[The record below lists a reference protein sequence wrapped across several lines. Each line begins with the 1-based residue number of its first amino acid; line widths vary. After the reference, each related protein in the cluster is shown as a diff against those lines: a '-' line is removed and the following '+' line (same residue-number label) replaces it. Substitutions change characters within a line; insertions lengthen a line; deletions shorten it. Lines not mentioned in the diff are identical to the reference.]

1 MTYPKYAEVAGV
13 QYAINTDYRVAL
25 RCFEVIEDPSI
36 CDEERALAV
45 IYLLFGEVPTTN
57 MEDFLRIA
65 GNYLRCGETEEA
77 QESNKKDMDF
87 TADEKYIA
95 ASFMSD
101 YQIDLSAVDMHFWQ
115 YIHLIQGFTER
126 SVMSRVREIRNYD
139 LEELK
144 DPKSRAKM
152 VKAKQ
157 AVALPD
163 KFSKAEQEAIDEFE
177 KLFEVG

>member
-1 MTYPKYAEVAGV
+1 MTYPEFAEVAGV
-13 QYAINTDYRVAL
+13 KYKINTDFRVAL
-25 RCFEVIEDPSI
+25 QCFEVIEDPSI

-45 IYLLFGEVPTTN
+45 IYLLFGDVPTDHL
-57 MEDFLRIA
+57 EDFLRIA
-65 GNYLRCGETEEA
+65 GDYLRCGETAEVH
-77 QESNKKDMDF
+77 ESASRDMDF

-101 YQIDLSAVDMHFWQ
+101 YQIDLSRTDMHFWQ
-115 YIHLIQGFTER
+115 YINLIQGFTER
-126 SVMSRVREIRNYD
+126 SIMSRVREIRNYD

-152 VKAKQ
+152 VKAKE

-163 KFSKAEQEAIDEFE
+163 KFSKAEQDAIAEFE

>member
-1 MTYPKYAEVAGV
+1 MTYPEYAEVAGKR
-13 QYAINTDYRVAL
+13 YKINTDFRVAL
-25 RCFEVIEDPSI
+25 RCFEVIEDASI

-45 IYLLFGEVPTTN
+45 IYLLFGEVPSEHL
-57 MEDFLRIA
+57 EDFLRIA
-65 GNYLRCGETEEA
+65 GNYLRCGEKEEA
-77 QESNKKDMDF
+77 TAPTEKDMDF

-101 YQIDLSAVDMHFWQ
+101 YQIDLSRADMHFWQ

-139 LEELK
+139 LEEIK
-144 DPKSRAKM
+144 DPKTRAKM
-152 VKAKQ
+152 VKAKE
-157 AVALPD
+157 AVALPE

>member
-1 MTYPKYAEVAGV
+1 MTYPEYAEVDGIR
-13 QYAINTDYRVAL
+13 YKINTDFRVAL
-25 RCFEVIEDPSI
+25 RCFDVIDDTSI

-45 IYLLFGEVPTTN
+45 IYLLFGEVPTDRL
-57 MEDFLRIA
+57 EDFLRIA
-65 GNYLRCGETEEA
+65 GDYLRCGEKEA
-77 QESNKKDMDF
+77 PQESHNRDMDF
-87 TADEKYIA
+87 NADEKYIA

-101 YQIDLSAVDMHFWQ
+101 YQIDLSRVDMHFWQ

-152 VKAKQ
+152 VKAKE
-157 AVALPD
+157 AVSLPD

>member
-1 MTYPKYAEVAGV
+1 MTYPEYAEVAGV
-13 QYAINTDYRVAL
+13 QYKINTDYRVAL
-25 RCFEVIEDPSI
+25 ECFEVIEDTSI

-45 IYLLFGEVPTTN
+45 IYLLFGEVPTDCLD
-57 MEDFLRIA
+57 DFLRIA
-65 GNYLRCGETEEA
+65 GDYLRCGEKAEVQASATR
-77 QESNKKDMDF
+77 DMDF
-87 TADEKYIA
+87 KADEKYIV

-101 YQIDLSAVDMHFWQ
+101 YQIDLSRTDMHFWQ

-144 DPKSRAKM
+144 DPKSRTKM
-152 VKAKQ
+152 VKAKE

-163 KFSKAEQEAIDEFE
+163 KFSKDEQNVIAEFE

>member
-1 MTYPKYAEVAGV
+1 MTYPEYAEVAGKR
-13 QYAINTDYRVAL
+13 YKINTDYRVAL
-25 RCFEVIEDPSI
+25 QCFEVIEDTSI

-45 IYLLFGEVPTTN
+45 IFLLFGDTPTN
-57 MEDFLRIA
+57 QLEEFLRIA
-65 GNYLRCGETEEA
+65 GDYLRCGEKAETQA
-77 QESNKKDMDF
+77 SANRDMDF
-87 TADEKYIA
+87 AADEKYIA

-101 YQIDLSAVDMHFWQ
+101 YQIDLSRTDMHFWQ

-152 VKAKQ
+152 VKAKE

-163 KFSKAEQEAIDEFE
+163 KFSKEEQNAIDEFE

>member
-1 MTYPKYAEVAGV
+1 MTYPRYAEVAGV
-13 QYAINTDYRVAL
+13 KYEINTDYRVAL
-25 RCFEVIEDPSI
+25 KCFEVIEDPNI

-45 IYLLFGEVPTTN
+45 IYLLFGEVPTDHLD
-57 MEDFLRIA
+57 DFLRIA
-65 GNYLRCGETEEA
+65 GDYLRCGEKAEA
-77 QESNKKDMDF
+77 QESAQKDMDF
-87 TADEKYIA
+87 NADEKYIA

-101 YQIDLSAVDMHFWQ
+101 YQIDLSITDMHFWQ

-144 DPKSRAKM
+144 DPKTRAKM

>member
-1 MTYPKYAEVAGV
+1 MTYPRYAEVAGV
-13 QYAINTDYRVAL
+13 QYEINTDYRVAL
-25 RCFEVIEDPSI
+25 KCFEVIEDPNI

-45 IYLLFGEVPTTN
+45 VYLLFGEVPTHHLD
-57 MEDFLRIA
+57 DFLRIA
-65 GNYLRCGETEEA
+65 GDYLRCGEKAETQETA
-77 QESNKKDMDF
+77 QKDMDF
-87 TADEKYIA
+87 NADEKYIA

-101 YQIDLSAVDMHFWQ
+101 YQIDLSVTDMHFWQ

>member
-1 MTYPKYAEVAGV
+1 MTYPEYAEVAGV
-13 QYAINTDYRVAL
+13 QYKINTDYRVAL
-25 RCFEVIEDPSI
+25 RCFEVIEDTSI

-45 IYLLFGEVPTTN
+45 IYLLFGEVPTDDLN
-57 MEDFLRIA
+57 DFLRIA
-65 GNYLRCGETEEA
+65 GDYLRCGEKE
-77 QESNKKDMDF
+77 NKPVSAERDIDF
-87 TADEKYIA
+87 TADEKYIS

-101 YQIDLSAVDMHFWQ
+101 YHIDLSKTDMHFWQ

-152 VKAKQ
+152 VKAKE

-163 KFSKAEQEAIDEFE
+163 KFSKAELEAIDEFE

>member
-1 MTYPKYAEVAGV
+1 MTFPEYAEVAGKR
-13 QYAINTDYRVAL
+13 YKINTDYRVAL
-25 RCFEVIEDPSI
+25 RCFEVIDDESI

-45 IYLLFGEVPTTN
+45 IYLLFGEIPADN
-57 MEDFLRIA
+57 LEDFLRIA
-65 GNYLRCGETEEA
+65 GNYLRCGEKEEKQVSTER
-77 QESNKKDMDF
+77 DMDF
-87 TADEKYIA
+87 KADEKYIA

-101 YQIDLSAVDMHFWQ
+101 YQIDLSRTDMHFWQ
-115 YIHLIQGFTER
+115 YIQLIQGFTER

-152 VKAKQ
+152 VKAKE
-157 AVALPD
+157 AVALPE
-163 KFSKAEQEAIDEFE
+163 KFTKAEQDAIAEFE

>member
-1 MTYPKYAEVAGV
+1 MTYPEYAEVAGV
-13 QYAINTDYRVAL
+13 KYKINTDFRAAL
-25 RCFEVIEDPSI
+25 RCFEVIDDASI

-45 IYLLFGEVPTTN
+45 IYILFGDVPTN
-57 MEDFLRIA
+57 NLDDFLRIA
-65 GNYLRCGETEEA
+65 GDYLRCGEKAET
-77 QESNKKDMDF
+77 QTSNRDMDF
-87 TADEKYIA
+87 KEDEKYIA

-101 YQIDLSAVDMHFWQ
+101 YQIDLSRADMHFWQ

-144 DPKSRAKM
+144 DPKARAKM
-152 VKAKQ
+152 VKAKE

-163 KFSKAEQEAIDEFE
+163 KFSVEETRAIEEFE

>member
-1 MTYPKYAEVAGV
+1 MRYPEYAEVAGTR
-13 QYAINTDYRVAL
+13 YKINTDFRVAL
-25 RCFEVIEDPSI
+25 QCFEVIEDPSI

-45 IYLLFGEVPTTN
+45 IFLLFGEVPTDN
-57 MEDFLRIA
+57 LDDFLRIA
-65 GNYLRCGETEEA
+65 GDYLRCGEKAETQEA
-77 QESNKKDMDF
+77 SKKDMDF

-101 YQIDLSAVDMHFWQ
+101 YQIDLSRADMHFWQ
-115 YIHLIQGFTER
+115 YIQLIQGFTEN

-152 VKAKQ
+152 VKAKE

-163 KFSKAEQEAIDEFE
+163 KFSRAEQQAIDEFE

>member
-13 QYAINTDYRVAL
+13 KYAINTDYRVAL
-25 RCFEVIEDPSI
+25 KCFEVIEDPNI

-45 IYLLFGEVPTTN
+45 IYLLFGEVPTDHLD
-57 MEDFLRIA
+57 DFLRIA
-65 GNYLRCGETEEA
+65 GDYLRCGEKAET
-77 QESNKKDMDF
+77 QESSQKDMDF
-87 TADEKYIA
+87 NADEKYIA

-101 YQIDLSAVDMHFWQ
+101 YQIDLSITDMHFWQ

>member
-1 MTYPKYAEVAGV
+1 MTYPEYAEIAGKR
-13 QYAINTDYRVAL
+13 YKINTDYRVAL
-25 RCFEVIEDPSI
+25 RCFEVIEDDSI

-45 IYLLFGEVPTTN
+45 VYMLFGVIPTTDL
-57 MEDFLRIA
+57 EDFLRIA
-65 GNYLRCGETEEA
+65 GNYLRCGEKEEKQA
-77 QESNKKDMDF
+77 TSERDMDF
-87 TADEKYIA
+87 NADEKYIA

-101 YQIDLSAVDMHFWQ
+101 YQIDLSRTDMHFWQ

-144 DPKSRAKM
+144 DPKTRAKM
-152 VKAKQ
+152 AKAKE
-157 AVALPD
+157 AVALPE
-163 KFSKAEQEAIDEFE
+163 KFSRAEQEAIDEFE

>member
-1 MTYPKYAEVAGV
+1 MIYPKYAEVAGV

-45 IYLLFGEVPTTN
+45 IYLLFGEVPTDHL
-57 MEDFLRIA
+57 EDFLRIA
-65 GNYLRCGETEEA
+65 GNYLRCGEKEEA
-77 QESNKKDMDF
+77 QESAKKDMDF
-87 TADEKYIA
+87 NADEKYIA

-101 YQIDLSAVDMHFWQ
+101 YQIDLSRTDMHFWQ

-152 VKAKQ
+152 VKAKE

-163 KFSKAEQEAIDEFE
+163 KFSRAEQEAIDEFE